1 MHQELSYHIYLKW
14 ILERHLMTHNLL
26 SLRYKIITLHKPY
39 LNFGH
44 TFIQGRGDKVQGA
57 CDDYP
62 NDVIMA

>member
-1 MHQELSYHIYLKW
+1 
-14 ILERHLMTHNLL
+14 MTHNLL
-26 SLRYKIITLHKPY
+26 SLRFKIITLHKPY

-44 TFIQGRGDKVQGA
+44 TFIQGRGEKVQGA